1 MNNQMNPWHLSQQ
14 LQDLLLQQERAA
26 EKQMMLDDLRLARKL
41 ANNGDDRLLMAALEM
56 VLQIEKKLK
65 EKGVL

>member
-1 MNNQMNPWHLSQQ
+1 MNDEMNPWHLSQQ
-14 LQDLLLQQERAA
+14 LQDLLLQQEKAA
-26 EKQMMLDDLRLARKL
+26 EKQQMLDDLKLARKL

-65 EKGVL
+65 EKGIR

>member
-65 EKGVL
+65 EKGVR